1 MDLFVETCYTI
12 DLECWNNGA
21 TCLER
26 AAAAAISRKRSLYNS
41 GPARQ
46 AWARACPGATS
57 LEHRVVVAVFRK

>member
-1 MDLFVETCYTI
+1 MARPPRPETGTGSG
-12 DLECWNNGA
+12 GA

-26 AAAAAISRKRSLYNS
+26 VAAAAISRKRSPCNS

-46 AWARACPGATS
+46 VWARACPGATS